1 MMKSSGSLA
10 EDRRGR
16 FLLSDPKQR
25 SQFGYWTMVVFSFLY
40 YLRPGDIIPG
50 VASLH
55 LAKITAFFA
64 VLALLMGANRLR
76 SRSIPLEIK
85 IIFAMFVWMTL
96 AIPFASW
103 RGGSFGVTFFEFS
116 RVVIISLTL
125 ILTVTRLEELRRLIL
140 VQALAVALMTIAAVI
155 VNNRMQ
161 GRLAGIGDALMSNP
175 NDLAMNIAINWPLCL
190 FFLLTVRGALKKALW
205 AFAMLVMIY
214 ALIATYSRGGF
225 LALAVAV
232 LFCLW
237 DFGIRA
243 RRRYLLGIAA
253 VCAIGMLAV
262 APGNYIK
269 RLETLVGRFQ
279 EGDYDRGSAE
289 ARKEILLRSL
299 TITATH
305 PIFGVGPGNFPSYT
319 GMWRVTHNTY
329 TQLSSECGIPALL
342 MFLLL
347 LRRAFLNLYYLRKMP
362 RTPDKEE
369 IHLYASALGA
379 SFVAYLVG
387 AFFAS
392 TAYEPFPYYIV
403 IYTTLLYRL
412 GIVEQ
417 EGKNKRA
424 VETAIKVRQR
434 VYSHA

>member
-1 MMKSSGSLA
+1 
-10 EDRRGR
+10 
-16 FLLSDPKQR
+16 
-25 SQFGYWTMVVFSFLY
+25 
-40 YLRPGDIIPG
+40 
-50 VASLH
+50 
-55 LAKITAFFA
+55 
-64 VLALLMGANRLR
+64 
-76 SRSIPLEIK
+76 
-85 IIFAMFVWMTL
+85 MFVWMAL

-103 RGGSFGVTFFEFS
+103 KGGSFGVTFFEFS

-205 AFAMLVMIY
+205 AFALLVMIY

-232 LFCLW
+232 MFCLW

-253 VCAIGMLAV
+253 VCAIGMLVV

-369 IHLYASALGA
+369 LHLYASALGA
-379 SFVAYLVG
+379 SFVAYLMG

-392 TAYEPFPYYIV
+392 TAYEPFTYYIV

-424 VETAIKVRQR
+424 VDTASKVRQR